1 MKKFKSL
8 FFIVTFVLSIVVL
21 ASCAIIDDT
30 HIHCFVNNVC
40 ECGEIEESHEHHG
53 YVNVTFKDENGKV
66 LEEKEVILG
75 TLVPEVDDLSKEGYQ
90 FAGWYHGEVKWN
102 FAKDPVKGEMVLEAR
117 FVDNAKYEIIYQ
129 LAGGAFEE
137 EVEAFYIS
145 GIGLEKLPTPVR
157 ENHVFLGWY
166 LNGELVEGISNSR
179 IGSITLVAKWQ
190 VLNGSISFDLNE
202 GSFYEGV
209 KVPDSYNEG
218 EGLASLPKAYRN
230 HYIFN
235 GWMLNGQIVD
245 SISKEQRGAVL
256 LEASWS
262 PVVYEISYD
271 LDGGKFSASEKA
283 EYTIEDEFNLVDAT
297 KVGYTFLGWYLG
309 NELVESVKVGTTGEL
324 NFKAKWQ
331 INKYTISFDSNGGSK
346 VDALTQDYNSS
357 VVAPTA
363 PTREGY
369 SFAGWD
375 QDVPTNMPAEN
386 ITLTAKWN
394 INKYTVTFKLGNG
407 EKDVVLTQDY
417 QTTITSPVPERT
429 GYTFAGWD
437 KEVLDKVPAE
447 DLVYTAKWNINK
459 YTVTFKL
466 ENGEED
472 VVLTQDYQTTIS
484 APVPER
490 TGYTFAGWD
499 KEVLDKV
506 PAEDLVYTA
515 KWNINKYT
523 VTFKLE
529 NGEKDVVLTQDYQ
542 TTITA
547 PVPERTGYTFAGWDK
562 EVLDKV
568 PAEDLVYTAKW
579 NINKYTV
586 TFKLGNGEEDVVL
599 TLDYQ
604 STITAPVPERTGYTF
619 AGWDKDVLDKVPAE
633 DLVYT
638 AKWTINQ
645 YNLIINIDGEIEKV
659 EYDYNEAILK
669 PADPEKVG
677 YTFAGW
683 DKEVPAN
690 MPAEDVEIKAT
701 WKAVEYKISY
711 NLVGGA
717 IYEGTVYPSNAEK
730 EFEIGDYYT
739 DGGNLKADIVVSD
752 ISILPNNSLKYQYKI
767 LLNYNEELDAYEVI
781 AVGADNITAKDLANG
796 QTWTHA
802 LTSSNI
808 EIHKQVTVGQI
819 IQMPELSTDMDPF
832 TAKVYNEADL
842 FISNNKQTYTIEE
855 LVKLPIATKA
865 GYEFL
870 GWYIGEDKV
879 EEIAKGSTGDVS
891 LVAKW
896 NIVEYTISYELA
908 GGAHVGAP
916 SDSYTVL
923 EEVALGV
930 ATKVGYNFLGWYIG
944 ENKVEEIAK
953 GSTGNISLVAKWE
966 AIQYQIN
973 YDAQGGDL
981 GIIVYT
987 YELIGTDFLA
997 DFNILAGQSLT
1008 PTTFAANS
1016 STSVKTV
1023 FANAEFLAKWSW
1035 MFAFMLEDLK
1045 AVNPDATSAYLTDA
1059 YPVLEKMIAGDTAAI
1074 LDNANARTMIRNNI
1088 GGMLLGAKGCPS
1100 NPTFQ
1105 KYAADFS
1112 EAARQEALVKAANDA
1127 NEFKYTIED
1136 EVELIVPTRKGY
1148 EFLGWYIGEE
1158 KVEKVEVGTT
1168 GNLTLT
1174 AKWDA
1179 IEYQI
1184 TYDLGNGTHD
1194 ASPVVSYTIED
1205 NITLGTASKRGYRF
1219 LGWLLNEELVTEIA
1233 KGTTGNIK
1241 LVASWE
1247 YQGVKSP
1254 ITYTLNGGSWAQDYV
1269 VPETY
1274 DEGMGLDLSSIVPVY
1289 RGYRFAGWKLNEEI
1303 VTEISAEQIEAVT
1316 LVATW
1321 EIETYQITYVL
1332 DGGNEDHGN
1341 PTSYNVTSDT
1351 IVLKPL
1357 TKADYEFVGWFDGE
1371 TQVEQIEK
1379 GSTGDLTLT
1388 ARWEISSF
1396 DITYNPDGGEYVYN
1410 EIINS
1415 EIALY
1420 FNLIRFNSYNVNG
1433 YDASLY
1439 NRGYTRTW
1447 WYSIGLKT
1455 TEHKN
1460 VYEIIEIPLMDK
1472 AGVSTFTTTPDYAI
1486 VWHSALTDAN
1496 SKASLS
1502 AISDD
1507 PAKYVGQHVVLENI
1521 PAEDSTSCNI
1531 TGVACDA
1538 ENIKSYDKVT
1548 SYKPGDEFDLIPL
1561 VKTGYTFEGWVTED
1575 DEVITSITSEQNGNL
1590 SLTAKWEA
1598 NTYNITY
1605 ELNGGSFGSAY
1616 VNKEE
1621 LVNDFL
1627 VDFKTYSEVVVT
1639 KDNFFGITYG
1649 DSASKVISFF
1659 EDATYGPKWSWM
1671 KEYILD
1677 VAVSTNYDK
1686 ISSLEDDNSTFWRRN
1701 IGSFINDSY
1710 DTSWPAGIDFTVDAN
1725 ANGFWGKYVTKLI
1738 SEYKTGS
1745 ELALPIPTRANAT
1758 FAGWYDGDTK
1768 VESIT
1773 NTMIGDLSL
1782 TARWLILSDI
1792 SYNLDGGTIPGYYTT
1807 RQEMVDDFMKDLNEY
1822 KKSLLSANEQASY
1835 VYVAAPT
1842 LADASGSTSA
1852 FYTAFNSYLTT
1863 YYNQSAN
1870 FITQEGMWEKWG
1882 WMYKYIATFTG
1893 SDVTFDEETLSVSSP
1908 GQWTCSV
1915 IGFLTCAPK
1924 GSGWP
1929 CNKGDFSNESG
1940 LPSAYKAP
1948 IALQYDGSVDVAL
1961 PTPEK
1966 AGYVF
1971 LGWYNEE
1978 DQLVEKLEAGQ
1989 TGDVTLTARW
1999 ELPRVTLNGVG
2010 YASLEDAI
2018 AAAKENDVITLLSGT
2033 IGKTTIN
2040 VAGLTFLGPNADVNP
2055 VTSSRSEE
2063 FIFTGDVVVAADNV
2077 TIKGV
2082 KLEGAARIVGSSSGI
2097 SNLLVENVL
2106 ITGSTVNS
2114 DSSNG
2119 PLYFVPASNKEYT
2132 NIKIIN
2138 TKICDYNS
2146 NRPMILFGYN
2156 FNGLTIEGCSFIAV
2170 RKSSNDG
2177 IKINSGYG
2185 LKGDVVIKNNHF
2197 ENYAQYTVWLNVFSA
2212 GNYQILNNEFINC
2225 GTTGASTD
2233 TYKHGAIT
2241 FGTYKGTNSETVTIN
2256 ASYNTNDNSYIL
2268 FRINANASL
2277 SDTNTTIAVNYNKV
2291 LNSKTGYYVHNAST
2305 VSIDA
2310 KNNYYSTAPT
2320 AASFSSNVTWDPYYA
2335 TEGEVPAYSE

>member
-1 MKKFKSL
+1 M
-8 FFIVTFVLSIVVL
+8 
-21 ASCAIIDDT
+21 
-30 HIHCFVNNVC
+30 
-40 ECGEIEESHEHHG
+40 
-53 YVNVTFKDENGKV
+53 
-66 LEEKEVILG
+66 
-75 TLVPEVDDLSKEGYQ
+75 
-90 FAGWYHGEVKWN
+90 
-102 FAKDPVKGEMVLEAR
+102 
-117 FVDNAKYEIIYQ
+117 
-129 LAGGAFEE
+129 
-137 EVEAFYIS
+137 
-145 GIGLEKLPTPVR
+145 
-157 ENHVFLGWY
+157 
-166 LNGELVEGISNSR
+166 
-179 IGSITLVAKWQ
+179 
-190 VLNGSISFDLNE
+190 
-202 GSFYEGV
+202 
-209 KVPDSYNEG
+209 
-218 EGLASLPKAYRN
+218 
-230 HYIFN
+230 
-235 GWMLNGQIVD
+235 
-245 SISKEQRGAVL
+245 
-256 LEASWS
+256 
-262 PVVYEISYD
+262 
-271 LDGGKFSASEKA
+271 
-283 EYTIEDEFNLVDAT
+283 
-297 KVGYTFLGWYLG
+297 
-309 NELVESVKVGTTGEL
+309 
-324 NFKAKWQ
+324 
-331 INKYTISFDSNGGSK
+331 
-346 VDALTQDYNSS
+346 
-357 VVAPTA
+357 
-363 PTREGY
+363 
-369 SFAGWD
+369 
-375 QDVPTNMPAEN
+375 
-386 ITLTAKWN
+386 
-394 INKYTVTFKLGNG
+394 
-407 EKDVVLTQDY
+407 TQDY
-417 QTTITSPVPERT
+417 QTAI
-429 GYTFAGWD
+429 A
-437 KEVLDKVPAE
+437 
-447 DLVYTAKWNINK
+447 
-459 YTVTFKL
+459 
-466 ENGEED
+466 
-472 VVLTQDYQTTIS
+472 
-484 APVPER
+484 
-490 TGYTFAGWD
+490 
-499 KEVLDKV
+499 
-506 PAEDLVYTA
+506 
-515 KWNINKYT
+515 
-523 VTFKLE
+523 
-529 NGEKDVVLTQDYQ
+529 
-542 TTITA
+542 
-547 PVPERTGYTFAGWDK
+547 
-562 EVLDKV
+562 
-568 PAEDLVYTAKW
+568 
-579 NINKYTV
+579 
-586 TFKLGNGEEDVVL
+586 
-599 TLDYQ
+599 
-604 STITAPVPERTGYTF
+604 APVPERTGYTF
-619 AGWDKDVLDKVPAE
+619 AGWDKDLLDKVPAE

-638 AKWTINQ
+638 ATWTINS
-645 YNLIINIDGEIEKV
+645 YKLIVNIDDVVEET
-659 EYDYNEAILK
+659 EYDYNEVIVK
-669 PADPEKVG
+669 PLDPEKEG

-683 DKEVPAN
+683 DKEIPTN
-690 MPAEDVEIKAT
+690 MPAENLEISAT
-701 WKAVEYKISY
+701 WKTIKYNISY
-711 NLVGGA
+711 DLDGGE
-717 IYEGTVYPSNAEK
+717 IIEGTVYPSKAEK
-730 EFEIGDYYT
+730 EFEIGYYYT
-739 DGGNLKADIVVSD
+739 SGGTLTADIVVSD
-752 ISILPNNSLKYQYKI
+752 ISILPKNKLTYQYKI
-767 LLNYNEELDAYEVI
+767 LLNYREDIDAYEII
-781 AVGADNITAKDLANG
+781 AVGSNNISAQNLADGK
-796 QTWTHA
+796 TWTHA
-802 LTSSNI
+802 LTSQTI
-808 EIHKQVTVGQI
+808 EIHNQVTVGQVI
-819 IQMPELSTDMDPF
+819 EMPELSTTMDAF
-832 TAKVYNEADL
+832 VAKVYNEADL
-842 FISNNKQTYTIEE
+842 FISKNKQTYTIEE
-855 LVKLPIATKA
+855 LVNLPIATKA

-879 EEIAKGSTGDVS
+879 EEIEKGSTGDVS

-896 NIVEYTISYELA
+896 NIVEYTISYDLA

-930 ATKVGYNFLGWYIG
+930 ATKVGYNFLGWFIG
-944 ENKVEEIAK
+944 ENKVEEIDK

-997 DFNILAGQSLT
+997 DFNKLADQSLT

-1045 AVNPDATSAYLTDA
+1045 AANPDATSAYLTDA

-1074 LDNANARTMIRNNI
+1074 LDNANARTMIRNYI

-1100 NPTFQ
+1100 NTTFQ
-1105 KYAADFS
+1105 KYATDFS
-1112 EAARQEALVKAANDA
+1112 EAARQEALVKAANEA

-1194 ASPVVSYTIED
+1194 ASPVVSYTIEN

-1219 LGWLLNEELVTEIA
+1219 LGWLLNEELVTEIE
-1233 KGTTGNIK
+1233 KGTTGNIE

-1254 ITYTLNGGSWAQDYV
+1254 ITYTLNGGAWAQDYV
-1269 VPETY
+1269 APETY
-1274 DEGMGLDLSSIVPVY
+1274 DEGIGLDLSSVVPVY
-1289 RGYRFAGWKLNEEI
+1289 KGYRFAGWKLNEEI

-1321 EIETYQITYVL
+1321 ELETYQITYIL

-1341 PTSYNVTSDT
+1341 PTSYNVTSET
-1351 IVLKPL
+1351 IVLNPL
-1357 TKADYEFVGWFDGE
+1357 TKDDYDFVGWFDGE

-1379 GSTGDLTLT
+1379 GSTGAVTLT

-1396 DITYNPDGGEYVYN
+1396 TIEYNLDGGEYVHY
-1410 EIINS
+1410 EFINS
-1415 EIALY
+1415 EDVLSFSLTKY
-1420 FNLIRFNSYNVNG
+1420 NDVNVNG
-1433 YDASLY
+1433 YEASLY
-1439 NRGYTRTW
+1439 NSAYSRVW
-1447 WYSIGLKT
+1447 WYSIGLKA
-1455 TEHKN
+1455 TEYQG
-1460 VYEIIEIPLMDK
+1460 VYEIIEVLPSASTK
-1472 AGVSTFTTTPDYAI
+1472 PTFTTSPDYVI
-1486 VWHSALTDAN
+1486 VWHSSLTDAT
-1496 SKASLS
+1496 SKASLKT
-1502 AISDD
+1502 ISEN
-1507 PAKYVGQHVVLENI
+1507 PTKYVGQYVVLENI
-1521 PAEDSTSCNI
+1521 PAETSSSCNI
-1531 TGVACDA
+1531 TGAICEE
-1538 ENIKSYDKVT
+1538 ENINLYEKLT
-1548 SYKPGDEFDLIPL
+1548 SYKPGEEFDLIPL
-1561 VKTGYTFEGWVTED
+1561 TKEGYTFVGWVTED
-1575 DEVITSITSEQNGNL
+1575 DEVITSITSEQSGNL

-1598 NTYNITY
+1598 NAYKITYN
-1605 ELNGGSFGSAY
+1605 LNGGTFGVAY
-1616 VNKEE
+1616 ASKDE
-1621 LVNDFL
+1621 LVTDFL
-1627 VDFKTYSEVVVT
+1627 ADFKTYSGVDVT
-1639 KDNFFGITYG
+1639 KDNFFDITYG
-1649 DSASKVISFF
+1649 TNANKVIDFF
-1659 EDATYGPKWSWM
+1659 NDATYGPKWLWV
-1671 KEYILD
+1671 KNYILD
-1677 VAVSTNYDK
+1677 VATSTNFD
-1686 ISSLEDDNSTFWRRN
+1686 SLSHLQDNNSTHWRRN
-1701 IGSFINDSY
+1701 IGSFISDSY
-1710 DTSWPAGIDFTVDAN
+1710 NTSWPAGIDFTVDAN
-1725 ANGFWGKYVTKLI
+1725 ANGFWGEYVTKLI

-1745 ELALPIPTRANAT
+1745 ELALPIPTRVNAT

-1842 LADASGSTSA
+1842 LADASGSTSD
-1852 FYTAFNSYLTT
+1852 FYTTFNNYLVSYNNNST
-1863 YYNQSAN
+1863 Y
-1870 FITQEGMWEKWG
+1870 FIKQDAMWAKWG

-1893 SDVTFDEETLSVSSP
+1893 SDVTFDEETRSVSSP

-1929 CNKGDFSNESG
+1929 CNKGDFSNEFG

-2040 VAGLTFLGPNADVNP
+2040 VAGLTILGPNADVNP

-2114 DSSNG
+2114 DNSNG

-2146 NRPMILFGYN
+2146 SRPMILFGYN

-2320 AASFSSNVTWDPYYA
+2320 AASFSSNVTWNPYYA